1 MRHELRRAVPYLL
14 ATAVAFSLAIP
25 AANAAA
31 AKERT
36 ADVKITNRTDWEIH
50 ELYLS
55 SVDDENWGP
64 DQLGDEV
71 IGKDESFTLRGV
83 PCDEY
88 DVKIVDEEGDACI
101 VAKVDLC
108 GENYQ
113 WTITSGDLLQC
124 QAGSAA
130 N

>member
-1 MRHELRRAVPYLL
+1 MKHALRRAVPYLL
-14 ATAVAFSLAIP
+14 ATAVAVSLAVP

-31 AKERT
+31 AKP

-55 SVDDENWGP
+55 SVDDESWGP

-71 IGKDESFTLRGV
+71 IGKDESFTLQGV
-83 PCDEY
+83 PCDDY

-101 VAKVDLC
+101 VAEVDIC
-108 GENYQ
+108 GTNHQ

-130 N
+130 E

>member
-1 MRHELRRAVPYLL
+1 MKHLLRRAVPYLL
-14 ATAVAFSLAIP
+14 ATAVAVSLPIP
-25 AANAAA
+25 AAAA
-31 AKERT
+31 AKP

-71 IGKDESFTLRGV
+71 IGKDESFTLIGV
-83 PCDEY
+83 PCDDY

-101 VAKVDLC
+101 VAKVDIC